1 MAYNRTKVT
10 PSSKNSG
17 QYILLASF
25 SILVVLMYCLV
36 FFTGGGHATPKM
48 GIDLQGG
55 TRVTLTPSGNPSDD
69 QLRQAQSILLNRV
82 NGMGVS
88 GSEVQIDGSNLV
100 ITVPGSN
107 ADQARNLGTTA
118 KLVVRPVME
127 ALGADTV
134 TKDQQPV
141 IKPKAGET
149 TSDARKREIAAL
161 KKFRQGTAKDAKGK
175 ALGADQQLKIL
186 SANAEKMSC
195 DAADRFAGNDDPALP
210 LLTCD
215 SQGQKY
221 ILAPAPLV
229 DPSKPQGA
237 RLDGSMIKADTVKGG
252 FDNQQGHTF
261 VSFSFQGKGV
271 ETWARVTSTYTGQQV
286 AIVLD
291 SSVVSAPNIQEP
303 ITTGNTQITGPFD
316 TDQAIA
322 LANNLKYGAL
332 PLNFS
337 SPDGTPGGKV
347 DTVPASLGI
356 ASLNAGL
363 IAGLVGLILVF
374 IFSLVVYRALGVVT
388 MLSLVGTGALVYAS
402 LILLGRWI
410 GYTLDLSGVAG
421 LIIGI
426 GTTADSFVV
435 LFERIKD
442 EIREGRSFRSAVPRG
457 WGKARRTIVTGN
469 AVTLIA
475 SIVLYLLAV
484 GEVRGFAFTIGLT
497 TIFDLVIVFTV
508 TAPICMVASH
518 WRFMSK
524 PAFNGL
530 GKLQEIT
537 AERRA
542 AAARLADKRR
552 LAGIAATP
560 GEES

>member
-1 MAYNRTKVT
+1 MANTRKTAT
-10 PSSKNSG
+10 ASSKNTK
-17 QYILLASF
+17 QHLLLIGF
-25 SILVVLMYCLV
+25 TILVVLMYCLV
-36 FFTGGGHATPKM
+36 FFTGDGKATPKL

-55 TRVTLTPSGNPSDD
+55 TRVTLTPSGNPTDD
-69 QLRQAQSILLNRV
+69 QLRQAQTILLNRV

-88 GSEVQIDGSNLV
+88 GSEVRIDGSNLV

-127 ALGADTV
+127 ALGPDTV
-134 TKDQQPV
+134 VEDQQPV
-141 IKPKAGET
+141 VKPEKGET
-149 TSDARKREIAAL
+149 TVEARKREIEVL
-161 KKFRQGTAKDAKGK
+161 RDFRQAPAKDENGK
-175 ALGADQQLKIL
+175 ALAADQQLKIL
-186 SANAEKMSC
+186 KANADKMSC
-195 DAADRFAGNDDPALP
+195 ETADRFAGNDDPARP

-221 ILAPAPLV
+221 ILAPAPLL
-229 DPSKPQGA
+229 DTDNPKGG

-252 FDNQQGHTF
+252 FDNQQGHTY
-261 VSFSFQGKGV
+261 VSFSFQGEGV
-271 ETWARVTSTYTGQQV
+271 EAWARVTNTYNGQQV

-291 SSVVSAPNIQEP
+291 SAVVSAPNIQEP

-316 TDQAIA
+316 TDEAIA

-374 IFSLVVYRALGVVT
+374 IFSLAVYRALGVMT
-388 MLSLVGTGALVYAS
+388 IFSLIGTGAMVYTS

-457 WGKARRTIVTGN
+457 WNKARRTIVTGN

-475 SIVLYLLAV
+475 SIVLYVLAV

-497 TIFDLVIVFTV
+497 TVFDLVIVFTV
-508 TAPICMVASH
+508 TAPLCLIASH

-542 AAARLADKRR
+542 VAARMAQQRV
-552 LAGIAATP
+552 AVPAET

>member
-1 MAYNRTKVT
+1 MAYTRKKATA
-10 PSSKNSG
+10 SSKRTT
-17 QYILLASF
+17 QHLLLIGF
-25 SILVVLMYCLV
+25 TLLVVLMYCLV
-36 FFTGGGHATPKM
+36 FFTGDGKATPKL

-55 TRVTLTPSGNPSDD
+55 TRVTLTPSGNPTDD
-69 QLRQAQSILLNRV
+69 QLRQAQTILLNRV

-127 ALGADTV
+127 ALGPDTV
-134 TKDQQPV
+134 IKDQQPV
-141 IKPKAGET
+141 VKPNKNET
-149 TSDARKREIAAL
+149 TIEARKREIKAL
-161 KKFRQGTAKDAKGK
+161 QEFRQGPLKDANGK
-175 ALGADQQLKIL
+175 TLAADQQIKIL
-186 SANAEKMSC
+186 KANADKMSC
-195 DAADRFAGNDDPALP
+195 KAADRFAGNDDPARP

-215 SQGQKY
+215 SEGQKY
-221 ILAPAPLV
+221 ILAPSPLV
-229 DPSKPQGA
+229 DTDNPKGA
-237 RLDGSMIKADTVKGG
+237 RLDGAMIDPDSVDGG
-252 FDNQQGHTF
+252 FDNNQGHTY
-261 VSFSFQGKGV
+261 VSFSFKDKGV
-271 ETWARVTSTYTGQQV
+271 DAWARVTSTYLGQQV

-291 SSVVSAPNIQEP
+291 SEVVSAPSIREA
-303 ITTGNTQITGPFD
+303 ISTGSTQITGAFN
-316 TDQAIA
+316 TEEAIA

-332 PLNFS
+332 PLNFA

-374 IFSLVVYRALGVVT
+374 VFALAVYRMLGFLTIFSLI
-388 MLSLVGTGALVYAS
+388 GTGALVYAS
-402 LILLGRWI
+402 LVLLGRWI

-457 WGKARRTIVTGN
+457 WNKARRTIVTGN

-475 SIVLYLLAV
+475 SVVLYVLAV

-497 TIFDLVIVFTV
+497 TVFDLVIVFTV
-508 TAPICMVASH
+508 TAPLCIIASH

-542 AAARLADKRR
+542 AAARLAKKRV
-552 LAGIAATP
+552 AVAAQGT